1 MITPQDIK
9 EKTFEKAV
17 FGGYDMAAV
26 DSFLDEISTDLALLQ
41 RENATLKGKMKVL
54 VDKVEEYRGNEDAL
68 RMAVLSAQRL
78 GNLIE
83 REAKEKADT
92 MLANAEAEA
101 DRLTR
106 DARLEVEMEKARL
119 EEAKEASA
127 KFVENMELLCNRQL
141 SFLEKLGDMDFV
153 KEHRAKSI
161 VDVVPEE
168 PAAVA
173 PPPVVEAPAVE
184 APPIAVPYDDA
195 EKTGE
200 IHETVKRIEET
211 VAKAADEPISDIRPD
226 FTPVASADEDF
237 PTRAF
242 QVVTDPDD
250 DVDKTTQ
257 FFFDGFEK

>member
-9 EKTFEKAV
+9 EKTFEKAL

-26 DSFLDEISTDLALLQ
+26 DSFLEEISSDLALLQ

-78 GNLIE
+78 GNIIE
-83 REAKEKADT
+83 REAKEKAEAMVTDAT
-92 MLANAEAEA
+92 AEAE
-101 DRLTR
+101 RITK
-106 DARLEVEMEKARL
+106 DARLEAEMEKARL
-119 EEAKEASA
+119 DEAKRTSA
-127 KFVENMELLCNRQL
+127 QFVENMELLCNRQL
-141 SFLEKLGDMDFV
+141 SFLEKVGEMDFV
-153 KEHRAKSI
+153 KEHRAAQI

-168 PAAVA
+168 TPA
-173 PPPVVEAPAVE
+173 PVEVE
-184 APPIAVPYDDA
+184 APPVVPYG
-195 EKTGE
+195 ENESSE

-211 VAKAADEPISDIRPD
+211 VAKAADEPVSDVRPD
-226 FTPVASADEDF
+226 FTPAISFEDEV

-242 QVVTDPDD
+242 QAVTDPDD

-257 FFFDGFEK
+257 FSFDGFEK

>member
-9 EKTFEKAV
+9 EKTFEKAL

-26 DSFLDEISTDLALLQ
+26 DSFLEEISTDIALLQ

-68 RMAVLSAQRL
+68 RMAVVSAQRL
-78 GNLIE
+78 GNIIE
-83 REAKEKADT
+83 REAKEKAET
-92 MLANAEAEA
+92 MVSDATAEA
-101 DRLTR
+101 DRITR
-106 DARLEVEMEKARL
+106 DARLEVEVEKARL
-119 EEAKEASA
+119 DEAKQASA

-141 SFLEKLGDMDFV
+141 SFLEKVGEMDFV
-153 KEHRAKSI
+153 KEHRAAQI

-168 PAAVA
+168 ASA
-173 PPPVVEAPAVE
+173 AVE
-184 APPIAVPYDDA
+184 APVEVPAAVPYDDVR
-195 EKTGE
+195 ESSE

-226 FTPVASADEDF
+226 FTPVAAADDEF